1 MFRKVI
7 YIVKSNLHYYPP
19 CMAQI
24 QMLDDLGIETEVWYG
39 SSAPKALEILEKRGI
54 RLVALSDKR
63 LARRGK
69 LDSLQNWLNFRAE
82 MQKHLAGVNSQDTI
96 LWFGNVE
103 SLIPVKGMLGK
114 FHYVSTILELMDD
127 KANAL
132 KRSLAMGLVRQADA
146 VVACQKTRAYIMRT
160 WWKLDTVPY
169 VMPNKP
175 YEVGFSRN
183 CTPSCELTASYLRQF
198 AGKKILL
205 FQGILQHVQYLE
217 QFAQVLKAL
226 NSNYVFVLMGSD
238 ERDKTL
244 VAKVKAVYPDTVH
257 IPYIPAPSHLEITSH
272 AHIGIVFYKDDS
284 LNRAYCA
291 PNKIYEYAHFG
302 IPMIG
307 NRIPGLQDTVGQA
320 HAAECI
326 DMTAEQILSAI
337 QKIESSY
344 AAYSRSASQFFADT
358 DNYAVMQNILR
369 KCGIE
374 PRGN

>member
-39 SSAPKALEILEKRGI
+39 SSAPKALEILAKRGI

-82 MQKHLAGVNSQDTI
+82 MQKHLAGVNPQDTI

-160 WWKLDTVPY
+160 WWKLDSVPF

-217 QFAQVLKAL
+217 QFAQALKAL

-320 HAAECI
+320 HAAKCI

-344 AAYSRSASQFFADT
+344 ATYSRSASQFFADT

>member
-19 CMAQI
+19 YMAQI

-39 SSAPKALEILEKRGI
+39 SSAPKALEILAKRGI
-54 RLVALSDKR
+54 RLVPLSDKR
-63 LARRGK
+63 LAKRGK

-132 KRSLAMGLVRQADA
+132 KRSLAMGLVRRADA

-217 QFAQVLKAL
+217 QFAQALKEL

-244 VAKVKAVYPDTVH
+244 VDKVKAVYPDTVH

-326 DMTAEQILSAI
+326 DMTAEQILLAI

>member
-24 QMLDDLGIETEVWYG
+24 QMLDDLGIEQEVWYG
-39 SSAPKALEILEKRGI
+39 SSAPKALEILAKRGI

-63 LARRGK
+63 LAKRGK

-217 QFAQVLKAL
+217 QFAQALKAL

>member
-39 SSAPKALEILEKRGI
+39 SSAPKALEILAKRGI
-54 RLVALSDKR
+54 RLVPLSDKR
-63 LARRGK
+63 LAKRGK

-82 MQKHLAGVNSQDTI
+82 MQKHLTGVNPQDTI

-103 SLIPVKGMLGK
+103 SLIPMKGLLGK

-132 KRSLAMGLVRQADA
+132 KRSLAMGLVRRADA

-217 QFAQVLKAL
+217 QFAQALKAL

>member
-39 SSAPKALEILEKRGI
+39 SSAPKALEILAKRGI
-54 RLVALSDKR
+54 RLVPLSDKR
-63 LARRGK
+63 LAKRGK

-132 KRSLAMGLVRQADA
+132 KRSLAMGLVRRADA

-217 QFAQVLKAL
+217 QFAQALKAL

>member
-39 SSAPKALEILEKRGI
+39 SSAPKALEILAKRGI
-54 RLVALSDKR
+54 RLVPLSDKR
-63 LARRGK
+63 LAKRGK

-82 MQKHLAGVNSQDTI
+82 MQKHLAGVNPQDTI

-103 SLIPVKGMLGK
+103 SLIPMKGLLGK

-198 AGKKILL
+198 AGKKTLL

-217 QFAQVLKAL
+217 QFAQALKAL